1 MDLEQRIIEL
11 EREVIETRK
20 AATNL
25 LVEIMAASDGQVHAD
40 LVARLNAADT
50 SPEGKRIQRLV
61 TATVSGLRH

>member
-25 LVEIMAASDGQVHAD
+25 LVEVMAASDGRVRAD
-40 LVARLNAADT
+40 LVAKLNAADT
-50 SPEGKRIQRLV
+50 SPEGERIQRLV
-61 TATVSGLRH
+61 AATVSGLRH